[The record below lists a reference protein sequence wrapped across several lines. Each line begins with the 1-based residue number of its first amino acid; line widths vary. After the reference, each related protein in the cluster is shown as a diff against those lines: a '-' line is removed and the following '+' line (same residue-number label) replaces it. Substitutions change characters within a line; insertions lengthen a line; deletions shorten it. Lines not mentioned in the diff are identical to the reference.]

1 MLLTMCAVAG
11 GPGIAA
17 AADAATPSLLWT
29 GAKRIAVNCLVQS
42 LSAGETAKFEKALCE
57 EVRVL
62 AARQAPLPVARV
74 EQGDPALI
82 SPDTVTL
89 LVHASIQRT
98 ASGRTFVFTI
108 RPYRPSGG
116 DAEVFFGTAPQAVE
130 LASAEL
136 ASAAISPALKA
147 SLGAAVAD
155 ILPWQQEA
163 RIVAR
168 PL

>member
-1 MLLTMCAVAG
+1 
-11 GPGIAA
+11 
-17 AADAATPSLLWT
+17 LWT
-29 GAKRIAVNCLVQS
+29 GAKRVAVNCLVQS
-42 LSAGETAKFEKALCE
+42 LTAAETANLEKDLCE
-57 EVRVL
+57 EVRSL
-62 AARQAPLPVARV
+62 AARHAPVPVVRV

-82 SPDTVTL
+82 RPDTVTL
-89 LVHASIQRT
+89 LVHASIERT
-98 ASGRTFVFTI
+98 ANGRTLAFTI

-130 LASAEL
+130 LGSG
-136 ASAAISPALKA
+136 AISPALKA